1 MQFMCR
7 TQKVRRMRALYY
19 LTFALLV
26 AVTAMHVSVSAGEKH
41 EHGDDFVIG
50 VSSGGQLKFEAEP
63 VEENEI
69 FSLETVSGILNG
81 WAGDEPGFMPL
92 DKDEPDEDFF
102 PLAIGAEIQL
112 VLVSIDPALKAHTPG
127 FGDVIDQSGDAWTIA
142 TVTTDPPAF
151 DEHPT
156 WHIDSDDPSLAL
168 NQVVW
173 KGTFKFVDA
182 GSTAYADSEEFTLRF
197 SNAHVEDC
205 IPGDV
210 NLDGK
215 HDRNDVCSFIQ
226 AVDDPGSMSPDQK
239 CGADTDQ
246 DGYVTEMDAL
256 RFYKPLVIQ
265 LCEG

>member
-1 MQFMCR
+1 MHTFM
-7 TQKVRRMRALYY
+7 TNLDKIVRAACAITV
-19 LTFALLV
+19 LTFSV
-26 AVTAMHVSVSAGEKH
+26 AAFAGEKH

-50 VSSGGQLKFEAEP
+50 VSGAGELKFEAEP

-92 DKDEPDEDFF
+92 DENEPDEDFF
-102 PLAIGAEIQL
+102 TLAIGAEIQL

-127 FGDVIDQSGDAWTIA
+127 FGDIIDQPGDAWTIA

-156 WHIDSDDPSLAL
+156 WHIDSDDPSLAA

-173 KGTFKFVDA
+173 SGTFKFVDV
-182 GSTAYADSEEFTLRF
+182 GTTAYADSEEFTLRF

-205 IPGDV
+205 VPGDV
-210 NLDGK
+210 DLDGIV
-215 HDRNDVCSFIQ
+215 HRSDSCYFGDVLRN
-226 AVDDPGSMSPDQK
+226 PGAASPDAK
-239 CGADTDQ
+239 CAADANG
-246 DGYVTEMDAL
+246 DGYVNKADVHAFFRIL
-256 RFYKPLVIQ
+256 AAARCGL
-265 LCEG
+265 